1 MEEIGDLVFA
11 HPPEERSIVR
21 NIENIR
27 KKINNCE
34 NAVVFNSVCIKENL
48 LPKYTNIYIYIYMK

>member
-11 HPPEERSIVR
+11 HPPDGRTIVR
-21 NIENIR
+21 RIENIR

-34 NAVVFNSVCIKENL
+34 NAVVFNSV
-48 LPKYTNIYIYIYMK
+48 Y